1 MKNNI
6 VKSEINVNGNKVGIL
21 RVGNIDY
28 ISLTDLAR
36 YADSD
41 EPRLPIRDWMRNKEV
56 ISFLGLWESMYNENF
71 KGGEFH
77 TFKNEA
83 GSNKFKMSPQKWI
96 RETASIGIISK
107 SGRYDGG
114 TFAHPDIAF
123 EFASWLSPEFKLY
136 VIQEFQRLKKNEAYQ
151 NKVDWHANRV
161 LAKVSYEVHTDAI
174 KDYIVPNLT
183 HSQKKYVYAEEA
195 DVLNVA
201 LFGMTAKEWR
211 DSNPKLAKDGNM
223 RDYTDLLH
231 LVILNNLENSN
242 AEFIKLGISQSER
255 LIKLN
260 ESARNQMKIFKN
272 NKNIKELEL
281 LRQHEKHEKNE
292 KHERYENHENKDSKI
307 LIENN

>member
-1 MKNNI
+1 MSKDL
-6 VKSEINVNGNKVGIL
+6 VKTEINVIDNKIGIM
-21 RVGNIDY
+21 RIGDVDY

-36 YADSD
+36 YADAE

-56 ISFLGLWESMYNENF
+56 ISYLGLWESMNNKNF
-71 KGGEFH
+71 KGGEFA

-96 RETASIGIISK
+96 KETNAIGIVSK

-136 VIQEFQRLKKNEAYQ
+136 LIKEFERLKSNEMYQ
-151 NKVDWHANRV
+151 QKIEWHANRLLSKLNYV
-161 LAKVSYEVHTDAI
+161 VHTDAV
-174 KDYIVPNLT
+174 KNYIVPTLT
-183 HSQKKYVYAEEA
+183 EEQKRFVYAEEA

-211 DSNPKLAKDGNM
+211 ENNPDLAKNGNM

-231 LVILNNLENSN
+231 LIILNNLENSN
-242 AEFIKLGISQSER
+242 AEFIRLNMTQSER
-255 LIKLN
+255 LIRLN
-260 ESARNQMKIFKN
+260 ESARNQMEALMN
-272 NKNIKELEL
+272 NKNVKELETL
-281 LRQHEKHEKNE
+281 QKQVNDDK
-292 KHERYENHENKDSKI
+292 Y
-307 LIENN
+307 LIENK

>member
-1 MKNNI
+1 MSKDLI
-6 VKSEINVNGNKVGIL
+6 KTEINVIDNKIGIM
-21 RVGNIDY
+21 RIGDVDY

-36 YADSD
+36 YADAE

-56 ISFLGLWESMYNENF
+56 ISYLGLWESMNNKNF
-71 KGGEFH
+71 KGGEFA

-96 RETASIGIISK
+96 KETNAIGIVSK

-136 VIQEFQRLKKNEAYQ
+136 LIKEFERLKSNEMYQ
-151 NKVDWHANRV
+151 QKIEWHANRLLSKLNYV
-161 LAKVSYEVHTDAI
+161 VHTDAV
-174 KDYIVPNLT
+174 KNYIVPTLT
-183 HSQKKYVYAEEA
+183 EEQKRFVYAEEA

-211 DSNPKLAKDGNM
+211 QENPELAKKGNI

-231 LVILNNLENSN
+231 LVILNNLENTN
-242 AEFIKLGISQSER
+242 AEFIKLGMLQSER
-255 LIKLN
+255 LISLN
-260 ESARNQMKIFKN
+260 NSARNQMEILKN
-272 NKNIKELEL
+272 NNGIKELEL
-281 LRQHEKHEKNE
+281 LQERINE
-292 KHERYENHENKDSKI
+292 NNKI
-307 LIENN
+307 LIENK